1 MPVTVKVADPADRFA
16 DPMRFALSLRAIMP
30 VWGPPTKVD
39 ERRMF
44 EPRFGVAFEVESI
57 SEVGVGC
64 GVVGAVGSGVV
75 GGVGGVGSVGRGV
88 VGASI
93 GLEPVIETTADVLA
107 ANELLPG

>member
-30 VWGPPTKVD
+30 ACGPPTKVD
-39 ERRMF
+39 ERRMS
-44 EPRFGVAFEVESI
+44 EPTVGVAFEVESI

-75 GGVGGVGSVGRGV
+75 GVVGSVGRGV

-93 GLEPVIETTADVLA
+93 GVEPAIETTADVLA
-107 ANELLPG
+107 ANDVLPG